1 MPELLKNRYNDE
13 SLYELALS
21 IRAVYPSFQV
31 KDFLNGIMDET
42 WEGLELKARMRQ
54 ITLNLGRYLPDDY
67 EQALGI
73 IDKVTAG
80 YPDGFNDFTLMYFPD
95 FVEMYGQ
102 DESYWDLSIDALER
116 YTQFSTS
123 EFAVMPFIINH

>member
-1 MPELLKNRYNDE
+1 M
-13 SLYELALS
+13 
-21 IRAVYPSFQV
+21 

-95 FVEMYGQ
+95 FV
-102 DESYWDLSIDALER
+102 
-116 YTQFSTS
+116 
-123 EFAVMPFIINH
+123 